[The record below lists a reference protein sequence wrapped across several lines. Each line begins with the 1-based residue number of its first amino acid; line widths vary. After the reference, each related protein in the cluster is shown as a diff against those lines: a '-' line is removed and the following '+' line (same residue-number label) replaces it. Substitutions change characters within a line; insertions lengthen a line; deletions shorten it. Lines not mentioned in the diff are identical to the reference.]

1 MADASSS
8 SPSWW
13 QTLPGILTG
22 IAAVITAAT
31 GLYIAFNRT
40 APRSEPTS
48 TPSAPVSRGASVTS
62 AADAPPHAAGRGASA
77 PQKIELPSLNRVKLA
92 GGDAV
97 FTILS
102 AQIEPLDL
110 ERRSLT
116 LRVRFMNAGR
126 YDAYFGSSAFRL
138 IVDELPQAPT
148 QLLNEVVQPDSVK
161 EGDVIFA
168 LPVSAKD
175 VVLQIS
181 AGDEKS
187 RIPLKLP

>member
-22 IAAVITAAT
+22 LAAVITAAT

-48 TPSAPVSRGASVTS
+48 TPVSRGASVTS

-116 LRVRFMNAGR
+116 LRV
-126 YDAYFGSSAFRL
+126 
-138 IVDELPQAPT
+138 
-148 QLLNEVVQPDSVK
+148 
-161 EGDVIFA
+161 
-168 LPVSAKD
+168 
-175 VVLQIS
+175 
-181 AGDEKS
+181 
-187 RIPLKLP
+187 